1 MAQMGQRFG
10 NVVSMSDTK
19 PPIIV
24 SLEAQLSHY
33 RRLLKLSELQRAFVR
48 ENQTDELL
56 QVLQT
61 RSELLTEI
69 ARLEQDVAPLKR
81 SWADTSLAL
90 SPSLRESA
98 AAMLAETRS
107 LLQQITQADQDDVLL
122 LQQRKLNVGKQIQQH
137 QSAKR
142 VNTRYAASAYTNASG
157 SKLNVKQ

>member
-1 MAQMGQRFG
+1 MTE
-10 NVVSMSDTK
+10 TK
-19 PPIIV
+19 PPIIL
-24 SLEAQLSHY
+24 SLETQLAHY
-33 RRLLKLSELQRAFVR
+33 RKLQKLSELQRQFVR

-56 QVLQT
+56 QVLQS

-98 AAMLAETRS
+98 TAMLAETRQ

-122 LQQRKLNVGKQIQQH
+122 LQQRKLNVGKQIQQ
-137 QSAKR
+137 QQTAKR
-142 VNTRYAASAYTNASG
+142 VNTRYAASSYTTAQQG
-157 SKLNVKQ
+157 SRLNIQK